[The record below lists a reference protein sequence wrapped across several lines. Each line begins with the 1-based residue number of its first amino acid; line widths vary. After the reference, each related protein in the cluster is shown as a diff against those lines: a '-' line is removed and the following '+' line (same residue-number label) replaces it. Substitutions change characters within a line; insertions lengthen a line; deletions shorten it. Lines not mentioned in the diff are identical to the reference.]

1 MNGPL
6 RKVSIFVACMM
17 AALLINLTVL
27 VTVRQ
32 PGLLDHPL
40 NRRVRDA
47 EFARDR
53 GAILV
58 GNDPIAESEPTGHA
72 VVPYQRSFANG
83 PLWAPVTGWFT
94 RIHGASGLELSYARD
109 LAGTA
114 SEQTFNRFIDM
125 VTGKTPT
132 GANISTT
139 LNPDAQRAAMKGLGD
154 SRGAVVAL
162 NYETG
167 EILALASTPSY
178 DPNELSGLKTG
189 EVSER
194 WQQLLNAEDEPL
206 KNRAVREIYP
216 PGSTFKL
223 VTAAAALEHGI
234 SPDTEIPSPSSLRL
248 PGTNHSLGNSTN
260 CGGETTTLENALA
273 TSCNTAFGQ
282 LGLDLGADTMK
293 DMAERFGFNQDS
305 QIDIQAARSKYPT
318 DADKAQTALS
328 AIGQF
333 DVASSPLQMAQVVAA
348 IANDGKMMKP
358 YLVKD
363 VVTRDLQVLSST
375 KPTEQSTPIS
385 EATAKQ
391 LQQMMQS
398 VVREGTGRS
407 ARIDG
412 VTLGGKTGTAQ
423 TSKERAPYAWFVGY
437 AEDPKV
443 AVAVFIEDAGVA
455 RDDISGGR
463 LAAPIFRSVVQAL
476 R

>member
-6 RKVSIFVACMM
+6 RKVSIFVAVLM
-17 AALLINLTVL
+17 AMLLLNITHFSVFRHDALLE
-27 VTVRQ
+27 
-32 PGLLDHPL
+32 HPL

-47 EFARDR
+47 EFFRDR

-58 GNDPIAESEPTGHA
+58 GNAPIALSKPTGDTS
-72 VVPYQRSFANG
+72 VPFEREYPDG
-83 PLWAPVTGWFT
+83 PTWAPVTGWFT
-94 RIHGASGLELSYARD
+94 RVHGASGLERHYTSD

-114 SEQTFNRFIDM
+114 SDQSMNRIVD
-125 VTGKTPT
+125 VLTGRRPT

-139 LNPDAQRAAMKGLGD
+139 LHTGAQKAAIKALGE

-167 EILALASTPSY
+167 EVLALVSTPTY
-178 DPNELSGLKTG
+178 DPNELASADTG
-189 EVSER
+189 SAGKR
-194 WQQLLNAEDEPL
+194 WGELLNAKKEPL
-206 KNRAVREIYP
+206 KNRAVREVYP

-223 VTAAAALEHGI
+223 ITAAAAIENGVQPDQELE
-234 SPDTEIPSPSSLRL
+234 SPPSLRL
-248 PGTNHSLGNSTN
+248 PNSSHSMGNSTN
-260 CGGETTTLENALA
+260 CGGDKTTLERALA
-273 TSCNTAFGQ
+273 TSCNTAFGK
-282 LGLDLGADTMK
+282 LGLDLGADKMK
-293 DMAERFGFNQDS
+293 DMAERFGFNQD
-305 QIDIQAARSKYPT
+305 QLFDIQAAKSRYPT

-348 IANDGKMMKP
+348 IANDGKMMQP
-358 YLVKD
+358 YIVDTVK
-363 VVTRDLQVLSST
+363 TRDLQVLSAT
-375 KPTEQSTPIS
+375 KPTEMGKPIS

-391 LQQMMQS
+391 LQKMMQT
-398 VVREGTGRS
+398 VVNEGTGRA

-412 VTLGGKTGTAQ
+412 VTIGGKTGTAQ
-423 TSKERAPYAWFVGY
+423 TAPDRPPYAWFVGY

-443 AVAVFIEDAGVA
+443 AIAVFVEDAGVA

-463 LAAPIFRSVVQAL
+463 LAAPIFRAVMEAL